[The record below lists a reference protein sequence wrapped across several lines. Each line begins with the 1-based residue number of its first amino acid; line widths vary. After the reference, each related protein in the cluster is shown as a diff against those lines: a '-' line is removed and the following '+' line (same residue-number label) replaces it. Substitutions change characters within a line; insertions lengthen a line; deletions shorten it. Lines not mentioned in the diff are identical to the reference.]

1 MKTIFNQKTQTCLGA
16 AVLLSAVFTAGY
28 ADTVGNSGSSSG
40 NKERA
45 GSFTSNADKTYSV
58 GNVHFMMTN
67 VVAVK
72 EGRSGSGI
80 LAITSRTP

>member
-1 MKTIFNQKTQTCLGA
+1 MLRRGVLLA
-16 AVLLSAVFTAGY
+16 AVFSAGY

-45 GSFTSNADKTYSV
+45 GSFTSNADKTYSL
-58 GNVHFMMTN
+58 GNVRFMMKN

-80 LAITSRTP
+80 LAITSRAP